1 MEWNTIDSSV
11 GRLWLMIR
19 VAWFWVLDKLVPG
32 LKKNR
37 PSPLKTF
44 NVTKGN

>member
-11 GRLWLMIR
+11 GRLWLTIR
-19 VAWFWVLDKLVPG
+19 VAWLWVLDKLAPG
-32 LKKNR
+32 LEKNR

-44 NVTKGN
+44 TATKGN